1 MRRRLQELF
10 GLTETGSKN
19 LSFACFVAFLVF
31 CVQMLPMMFIMFYL
45 EGILSNRLANPLVF
59 VLATV
64 GIVLA
69 LYGVIFWDYNSTYT
83 TVYRES
89 ANLRTEI
96 ADILRKLPLSY
107 FSSHDLSDLSQ
118 TIMSDVER
126 IEHAISHAVSKT
138 VGFLFFFTIASVL
151 MLLGNV
157 TLALCIILPVILV
170 ICLMLVSRKI
180 PQSVSKKYWE
190 QLRKNSDSFQ
200 EVIEL
205 QEEIKAYNL
214 EKSLSKKLYQQME
227 ESEKI
232 HFRTEATQVLSLSM
246 TNIGLRFVVALV
258 VLVGSI
264 LLVNHKISLLY
275 FLGYLLAT
283 IKIVDGVDGISMNLA
298 ELFYINAAVKRIKAL
313 RDSPKQTGETTHL
326 KQFTI
331 DLDHVRFAY
340 KDKQEIIKD
349 VSFTIHQN
357 EITALV
363 GPSGCGKTTL
373 LRLISRLY
381 DYQGGHIWID
391 GHDLQSISTES
402 LFDYISIVFQNVNL
416 FDTSVLE
423 NIRLGRPSATD
434 EEVIEAARK
443 ANCHEFVDRLPEG
456 YDSLIGENGAKLSG
470 GECQRISIARA
481 ILKQAPIIIL
491 DEITSSLDIENEKMI
506 QESLKLLLKDKTVI
520 MISHRLKAIENAD
533 KIVVLNDGQVDGI
546 GSHDQLLQTSSTY
559 KKLIETSQQID
570 EFRYKKVTN

>member
-126 IEHAISHAVSKT
+126 IEHAISHAASKT
-138 VGFLFFFTIASVL
+138 VGFLFFFTIASIL

-331 DLDHVRFAY
+331 DLDHVCFAY

-559 KKLIETSQQID
+559 KKLIETSQKID
-570 EFRYKKVTN
+570 EFRYKK